1 MKEFTTFSELSY
13 ERPDFEGTKAFYSGM
28 TKKLKSAKDY
38 GEVKACMREEEA
50 YSRHLSTLVTIASVR
65 HTIDTADKFYEEE
78 DRYCNRRY
86 PEVMPYMQAF
96 NVALLESPFRKE
108 IDEEYGEFFLKSVKL
123 SIDSFSE
130 KNIALMQEESDLVDR
145 YQKIMAACRIPF
157 AGEECNLYGIK
168 KYFSSPDREVRKGAW
183 KKYSEFFAA
192 HEKEMEE
199 IFDRLVKIRN
209 EMGRNMGFENFVPL
223 GYMQQGRL
231 DYGKEQVAAFRKQ
244 VKEVLVP
251 FCEKLY
257 KAQAKR
263 LKIDKVMCYD
273 EEAIFPDGNAVPVG
287 DRAYLVEQAKKM
299 YHEMS
304 PETGEFIDFM
314 LGHEL
319 MDLDNKPNKASTGY
333 MTALED
339 YKAPFVFSCFN
350 GTTGDVDVLT
360 HEMGHAFAGYMA
372 MRTQPLAAQWNE
384 STDIA
389 EIHSMS
395 MEQFAYPYAELFF
408 GDKADKYRFQHLQ
421 EALTFVPFG
430 VAVDEFQHIVYENPG
445 LTPAE
450 RTAEWHK
457 LEKIYMPW
465 RDYDGDEFF
474 GKGGWWYHKIHIF
487 HYPFYYI
494 NYTLTTMGAMEFKK
508 KAAEAPESCWR
519 DYLALCKVGGSLGY
533 LDTLRAA
540 NLSVPFEAGSVKKAT
555 DYAMDILE
563 RQIAKAEKE

>member
-78 DRYCNRRY
+78 DRYCNRHY